1 MNPRT
6 EARLEKVK
14 RASRSARRACFLL
27 MIFVLLMAGV
37 MALTTVGLP
46 ESMLCKGAE
55 VSSVPRPCSDL
66 PPQVVAFAYVA
77 LVGVV
82 ALVLAALYRFAR
94 LFGNYAR
101 GEIFTR
107 SSFRELRLVGYIAVA
122 NAIFQGVLFIAA
134 LALAA
139 NGAVKS
145 PANLGYDVP
154 FGPILV
160 AAFILLLS
168 WIMDVGAEM
177 REENELTV

>member
-1 MNPRT
+1 M
-6 EARLEKVK
+6 EAEE
-14 RASRSARRACFLL
+14 RSAQ
-27 MIFVLLMAGV
+27 
-37 MALTTVGLP
+37 P
-46 ESMLCKGAE
+46 
-55 VSSVPRPCSDL
+55 
-66 PPQVVAFAYVA
+66 
-77 LVGVV
+77 
-82 ALVLAALYRFAR
+82 AAPVC
-94 LFGNYAR
+94 G

-107 SSFRELRLVGYIAVA
+107 ASVRELRLVGYIAVA

>member
-27 MIFVLLMAGV
+27 MIFVLLMAGI

-66 PPQVVAFAYVA
+66 SPQVVALAYIA
-77 LVGVV
+77 LFGVV
-82 ALVLAALYRFAR
+82 ALVLVALYRFAR

-107 SSFRELRLVGYIAVA
+107 ASVREFRLVGYVAVA

-139 NGAVKS
+139 NGAIKS
-145 PANLGYDVP
+145 PVTLGYDVP
-154 FGPILV
+154 FGPILG
-160 AAFILLLS
+160 AAAILLLS

>member
-1 MNPRT
+1 MNPRV

-37 MALTTVGLP
+37 MALSTVGLP
-46 ESMLCKGAE
+46 ESMTCKGAE
-55 VSSVPRPCSDL
+55 LSSVPRPCGDL

-77 LVGVV
+77 LFGVV

-107 SSFRELRLVGYIAVA
+107 ASVRELRWVGYVAVA
-122 NAIFQGVLFIAA
+122 NAVFQGVLFIAA
-134 LALAA
+134 LALTA
-139 NGAVKS
+139 NGAVES
-145 PANLGYDVP
+145 PASLGSDVP
-154 FGPILV
+154 FGPILM
-160 AAFILLLS
+160 AAFVLLLS
-168 WIMDVGAEM
+168 WVMDVGAEI